1 MLDTGIDIPEIL
13 NLVFFKKIR
22 SKTKFWQMI
31 GRGTRLCEDLLGIGQ
46 HKDKFLI
53 FDFCNNFEFFRMN
66 PKGFKGNLGQ
76 TLSERIFNLKLD
88 LIKELQDLRYSDE
101 EYVSYRN
108 ELLKDLMEDIN
119 SLNEDNFMVKMNIRY
134 VQKYKNKN
142 EWQSLG
148 AISTQD
154 IKEHISPLISKLK
167 DDEFAKRF
175 DILMYTIELANLQG
189 NNATRP
195 IKSVIET
202 AESLSKLG
210 TIPEIQQQKYII
222 DKVRE
227 NEFWEDVDLFELDEL
242 RSALRELLKYLRR
255 TNQKIYYTDFE
266 DMIINEESHGAMY
279 NDNELKNYRKKVEYY
294 LKEHENEL
302 AIYKLK
308 NNKQLTKQ
316 DLQTLESIMW
326 QELGTRADY
335 EKEFGDMPVNKLVR
349 KMVGLDRNIANELFS
364 EFLNDENLNTKQI
377 HFVKLII
384 DYVVKNGFIDD
395 NKTLKE
401 DPFRGIGNIS
411 ILFKDNTNEVI
422 SIMSKVAE
430 IKNNAETICN

>member
-1 MLDTGIDIPEIL
+1 M
-13 NLVFFKKIR
+13 FKNIKIR
-22 SKTKFWQMI
+22 
-31 GRGTRLCEDLLGIGQ
+31 
-46 HKDKFLI
+46 
-53 FDFCNNFEFFRMN
+53 MN
-66 PKGFKGNLGQ
+66 GK
-76 TLSERIFNLKLD
+76 
-88 LIKELQDLRYSDE
+88 
-101 EYVSYRN
+101 V
-108 ELLKDLMEDIN
+108 
-119 SLNEDNFMVKMNIRY
+119 
-134 VQKYKNKN
+134 
-142 EWQSLG
+142 G

-189 NNATRP
+189 NNVTRP

-210 TIPEIQQQKYII
+210 TIPQIQEQKYII

-227 NEFWEDVDLFELDEL
+227 TEFWEDVDLFELDEV
-242 RSALRELLKYLRR
+242 RSALRELLKYLE
-255 TNQKIYYTDFE
+255 KITQTTYYTHFE

-279 NDNELKNYRKKVEYY
+279 NANDLKNYRKKVEYY

-316 DLQTLESIMW
+316 DLETLESIMW
-326 QELGTRADY
+326 QELGTKADY

-364 EFLNDENLNTKQI
+364 EFLNNENLNTKQI

-395 NKTLKE
+395 NRILTE
-401 DPFRGIGNIS
+401 DPFRTVGNLS
-411 ILFKDNTNEVI
+411 ALFKDNRNEVI
-422 SIMSKVAE
+422 SIMSKVTE
-430 IKNNAETICN
+430 IKNNAEIII